1 MGGKGTSLRQYLLTR
16 LLLVIPMVFILLT
29 LVFLLMRVAPGD
41 PISASLG
48 GRVPAEEV
56 ERIKAE
62 LGYDRRST
70 CSTPSTSETSAAAT
84 RHRHHGYRPIGDIIQ
99 DNGAATL
106 G

>member
-48 GRVPAEEV
+48 GRVP
-56 ERIKAE
+56 
-62 LGYDRRST
+62 
-70 CSTPSTSETSAAAT
+70 
-84 RHRHHGYRPIGDIIQ
+84 
-99 DNGAATL
+99 
-106 G
+106 